1 MTTLISRSYQDQTT
15 TLIIQ
20 LMWTITIMEY
30 IGLILIK
37 LNNLVALFNRD
48 RQICKVCILIS
59 NSMFHQI
66 LLIITLRLPFKEK
79 QIKMILEWNN
89 NLWLEVAGHL
99 LHLFLRSY
107 PMTLIKVIN
116 LLFKMFHLL
125 AMTNNHI
132 SMIIMILCWPIF
144 QWTSIFYTI

>member
-1 MTTLISRSYQDQTT
+1 MTTLISQSYQDQTT

-20 LMWTITIMEY
+20 LMWTITKMGY

-125 AMTNNHI
+125 AMTMAVLNKMLLTI
-132 SMIIMILCWPIF
+132 VIIIKIN
-144 QWTSIFYTI
+144 QTAQTK